1 MMLGRPFFD
10 QFGYDDY
17 YDDDYGYYGY
27 HNNQRRRQAAAAA
40 EARRRAEIERYH
52 RMKELEEQERLRQR
66 QAYLRKLRR
75 QQEEEEEYRRRQR
88 AMELERTRRTQAEH
102 DDEEDEPRYALVR
115 GPDGRIYRVPL
126 DQNGHL
132 RQPKDTPRSK
142 KEDDNTVLRTKIPIS
157 SNNRRDDENHSDND
171 GAEKEASNTKTIR
184 LQNEENKSPSV
195 PITKPKSD
203 VKKKSKKRVTV
214 IVEDA
219 SDSETEDDETKSYW
233 RNRRPSPGQ
242 WMEPVEGI

>member
-1 MMLGRPFFD
+1 MLGRPFFD

-75 QQEEEEEYRRRQR
+75 QQEEEEYRRRQR

-102 DDEEDEPRYALVR
+102 HDEEDEPRYALVR

-195 PITKPKSD
+195 PMTKPKSD

-219 SDSETEDDETKSYW
+219 SDSETEDDEIKSYW